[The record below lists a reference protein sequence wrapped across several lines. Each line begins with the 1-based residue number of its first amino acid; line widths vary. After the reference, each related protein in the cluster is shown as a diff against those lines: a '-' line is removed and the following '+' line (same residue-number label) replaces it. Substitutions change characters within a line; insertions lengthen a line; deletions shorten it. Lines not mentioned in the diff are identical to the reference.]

1 MYQDLKQL
9 EAEGRSIRV
18 VVVGAA
24 GSMGQ
29 GICLQTRLTPG
40 LQLVGAVDIN
50 EDGLA
55 KAVELAKGPV
65 VYNSD
70 LNQVIN
76 NVDFDVLVEATT
88 TVEFAAK
95 VCLAAFKKGAHVV
108 LMNAEVDILLGPY
121 LRQAAED
128 AGVVITSDAG
138 DQHGVVSRMAK
149 EIQMWGFDLVM
160 LGNIKG
166 FLRRHA
172 TYQEMIEPAKERH
185 LNTVQ
190 CVSYTD
196 GSKVNIEQ
204 ALLANA
210 FNGMPLRRGMI
221 GPRCEDVREVFHLF
235 NFGPETK
242 WHADGCYVDY
252 ILGAAPGGGV
262 FVVAHSN
269 EPLQQQYLEYYKRGS
284 GPFYLFYRP
293 YHLCHLETPRAIA
306 SAFLYKKPIM
316 VPQGKPTD
324 VYTFAK
330 TELAVGTE
338 IREAIGSDHFY
349 GMIDKRTE
357 CEELVPIALFE
368 SEAEVKATIIKPLKK
383 DQPVTWDDVA
393 IEETE
398 LLKLYRDQE
407 VLLSGSKD

>member
-284 GPFYLFYRP
+284 GPFYLF
-293 YHLCHLETPRAIA
+293 
-306 SAFLYKKPIM
+306 
-316 VPQGKPTD
+316 
-324 VYTFAK
+324 
-330 TELAVGTE
+330 
-338 IREAIGSDHFY
+338 
-349 GMIDKRTE
+349 
-357 CEELVPIALFE
+357 
-368 SEAEVKATIIKPLKK
+368 
-383 DQPVTWDDVA
+383 
-393 IEETE
+393 
-398 LLKLYRDQE
+398 
-407 VLLSGSKD
+407 